1 MPLYEYQCENCGETT
16 EVLQKFSDAPLS
28 DCPNCG
34 GHVSKLMSM
43 NSFQLKGSGWYVTD
57 YAGKSGQAKTDA
69 AKAPAAGA
77 GAGKEGSA
85 DKKSAT
91 PKEAT
96 SSTKDKAPVKA

>member
-1 MPLYEYQCENCGETT
+1 MPIYEYQCNQCGETT
-16 EVLQKFSDAPLS
+16 EVLQKFSDAPLETCS
-28 DCPNCG
+28 ACG
-34 GHVSKLMSM
+34 GHMEKLMSM